1 MRLIDGLTTI
11 RARLADNDA
20 DFTTLRFVDIY
31 LKRAQGADVSVPSLM
46 KTLGMLMR
54 TPEANGDSGIYN
66 DLVLLEEQLQGAA
79 AIAQRQRAE
88 EEARPTP
95 KLKKD
100 YKVQREKERAAK
112 TK

>member
-11 RARLADNDA
+11 RGRLAENDA
-20 DFTTLRFVDIY
+20 DFITLRFVDSYI
-31 LKRAQGADVSVPSLM
+31 KKAQGADVTVPSLM

-54 TPEANGDSGIYN
+54 TPEAHNDSGIYN

-79 AIAQRQRAE
+79 VAAQIQRE
-88 EEARPTP
+88 QEEARPTP

-100 YKVQREKERAAK
+100 YKAQREKERAAK
-112 TK
+112 VK